1 MYSGS
6 MLVPAKAPK
15 SRWLFRAGILA
26 AIFLTVGGMNRDAEG
41 STSSIAGLGRLHV
54 LGMTEGK
61 DHELPGKTSMLSF
74 LPDSWR
80 DAAAR
85 GLGYRQVAW
94 TASDKQEELLVWC
107 DWRLTNALP
116 SCGWFEPVL
125 VDRGGQVIAAGK
137 YPGVGYHSGRE
148 IEPIRF
154 AKAILPAGTS
164 LQIRRFQP
172 GSPYRDVIAQVALPE
187 L

>member
-6 MLVPAKAPK
+6 MWVPAKAPK
-15 SRWLFRAGILA
+15 RRWLVRSAVLA
-26 AIFLTVGGMNRDAEG
+26 AVCLTVGWMNRDAAG
-41 STSSIAGLGRLHV
+41 STSPITGLGRLHV
-54 LGMTEGK
+54 LGITEGT
-61 DHELPGKTSMLSF
+61 DHEIPGKASMLSF

-80 DAAAR
+80 DAASH
-85 GLGYRQVAW
+85 GLGYRQVIW
-94 TASDKQEELLVWC
+94 KASDKKEELLVWC

-125 VDRGGQVIAAGK
+125 VDHSGQVIAAGK
-137 YPGVGYHSGRE
+137 YPGAGYHSGRE

-172 GSPYRDVIAQVALPE
+172 GSPYRDVIAQVALPQ